1 LLAVFALSLTALL
14 TLAFF
19 LFNGPVIELESQVVK
34 GLS

>member
-1 LLAVFALSLTALL
+1 LTAFL

-19 LFNGPVIELESQVVK
+19 VFNGPVIELETQVVK